1 MKATISIQNLKCD
14 GCGTTISNKLN
25 GLHGVSNVNVFPG
38 KGQVSL
44 EYESDLN
51 LLNVK
56 ETLKGIGYPEI
67 GEDNSLST
75 KAKSYVSCAM
85 GKMS

>member
-1 MKATISIQNLKCD
+1 MKTTIKIQNLKCG
-14 GCGTTISNKLN
+14 GCQNTITNKLAALTN
-25 GLHGVSNVNVFPG
+25 INDVKVDVEQS
-38 KGQVSL
+38 QVSF
-44 EYESDLN
+44 EYVDDLA

-56 ETLKGIGYPEI
+56 ETLKIIGYPED
-67 GEDNSLST
+67 GEANSIVT